1 MDQFINIFSGH
12 DNHLSLFLT
21 QEPCI
26 YLCRKGYTFL
36 CLLDG
41 EFKFGSE
48 RLFSGELAVHA
59 GCPDVIPTSG
69 RQPRGILVNV
79 PAEFIEGPVDGLH
92 LHYDCI
98 VMHLSEEE
106 TEALKLYYETLSEDL
121 LGNLVDVSTLHI
133 TRALVSRFLRVLE
146 YSR

>member
-1 MDQFINIFSGH
+1 M
-12 DNHLSLFLT
+12 
-21 QEPCI
+21 
-26 YLCRKGYTFL
+26 
-36 CLLDG
+36 
-41 EFKFGSE
+41 
-48 RLFSGELAVHA
+48 HA

-92 LHYDCI
+92 LHYGCV

-133 TRALVSRFLRVLE
+133 TRALV
-146 YSR
+146 